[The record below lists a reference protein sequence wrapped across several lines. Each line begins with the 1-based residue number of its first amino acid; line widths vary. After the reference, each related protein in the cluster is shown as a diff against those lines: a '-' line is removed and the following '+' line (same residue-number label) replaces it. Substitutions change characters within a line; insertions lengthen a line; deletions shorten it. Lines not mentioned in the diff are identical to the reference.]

1 MRQYGRLSGPMA
13 ILATAWLLV
22 FLSQHESSIKVNNC
36 TIIHSVL
43 SCLEH
48 ARLMERL
55 TLDKDD
61 QLRLRTEQTDRE
73 IEKRI
78 QLLQQQHSDA
88 INSINEGIL
97 S

>member
-1 MRQYGRLSGPMA
+1 
-13 ILATAWLLV
+13 
-22 FLSQHESSIKVNNC
+22 
-36 TIIHSVL
+36 
-43 SCLEH
+43 
-48 ARLMERL
+48 MERL

>member
-1 MRQYGRLSGPMA
+1 
-13 ILATAWLLV
+13 
-22 FLSQHESSIKVNNC
+22 
-36 TIIHSVL
+36 
-43 SCLEH
+43 
-48 ARLMERL
+48 MERL

-88 INSINEGIL
+88 INGINEGIL